1 MNGSPNHGIPGSGSS
16 YGSGASGSA
25 VTDTVTNTTPG
36 TQLKRPRSLL
46 HTTRLAFAA
55 GAIFLAMAA
64 VVAIAGSANAA
75 IVNGA
80 GSGSNCSTL
89 QGSTP
94 TTITYFGYT
103 GGSWSGRLLR
113 FSIGVYLA
121 SPTGQPPAAYATPVS
136 LIEYSTN
143 AGSSWTTYNMGST
156 NTLLDP
162 NYGSGA
168 LPMGP
173 DVNFGSPGLSPVG
186 AGNFRVRVT
195 LAANPTELINGR
207 RVLTVLSYSTASGGG
222 RNTRSSLVDTTSA
235 APASVTYNAG
245 TEFNNTQ
252 GGTTGVWQYGQT
264 NPQPSNVAFSGT
276 GGTFILGSF
285 TGAYFAGN
293 SGGFPVVTGTFMH
306 PAGYFNGIMATL
318 RFKALV
324 AGTYKATF
332 SARLIDTGN
341 NPYIPYIANNDFRR
355 DGVRM
360 WLNDASFDLQT
371 WDQAS
376 APQSF
381 QLQTLTKT
389 FTLAQDGTIDFS
401 IDPNGAR
408 GFAYGAQPSYLG
420 YYIYD
425 STSITATVEFVPAAT
440 KPRIT
445 SWQAVQ
451 PSP

>member
-1 MNGSPNHGIPGSGSS
+1 MNRSPNHGIPGSGAS

-25 VTDTVTNTTPG
+25 VTDTVTSTTPG
-36 TQLKRPRSLL
+36 PQLKRPRAGR
-46 HTTRLAFAA
+46 HTTRMAFAA
-55 GAIFLAMAA
+55 GAIVLAAA
-64 VVAIAGSANAA
+64 ALVAIAGSANAG
-75 IVNGA
+75 IVNRA
-80 GSGSNCSTL
+80 ATGSNCSTL

-103 GGSWSGRLLR
+103 DGSWAGNLRR

-121 SPTGQPPAAYATPVS
+121 SPAGQPAAAYATPVS

-143 AGSSWTTYNMGST
+143 AGSSWTTYNMGSA
-156 NTLLDP
+156 NTLLDSS
-162 NYGSGA
+162 YGFGA

-173 DVNFGSPGLSPVG
+173 AVNFSSPGLSPVG
-186 AGNFRVRVT
+186 VGNFRVRVT
-195 LAANPTELINGR
+195 LAANPAQLIDGR
-207 RVLTVLSYSTASGGG
+207 RVLTVLSYETSSGGG
-222 RNTRSSLVDTTSA
+222 KNTRSSLVDTTSV
-235 APASVTYNAG
+235 APASVTYDVA

-252 GGTTGVWQYGQT
+252 GGTTGVWHYGQT
-264 NPQPSNVAFSGT
+264 DPQPSNVAFSGT
-276 GGTFILGSF
+276 GGTFILGSLS
-285 TGAYFAGN
+285 GARFVGN
-293 SGGFPVVTGTFMH
+293 SGGFPVVSGTFMH
-306 PAGYFNGIMATL
+306 PAGLFNGKMATL
-318 RFKALV
+318 RFKALE

-332 SARLIDTGN
+332 RAKLTDTGN
-341 NPYIPYIANNDFRR
+341 NPYIANFDFRR

-360 WLNDASFDLQT
+360 WLNNASFDLQT
-371 WDQAS
+371 WNQAA

-381 QLQTLTKT
+381 QFQTVTRTL
-389 FTLAQDGTIDFS
+389 TLAQDGTIDFS

-420 YYIYD
+420 YHIYD
-425 STSITATVEFVPAAT
+425 STSYTATVEFVPTAT